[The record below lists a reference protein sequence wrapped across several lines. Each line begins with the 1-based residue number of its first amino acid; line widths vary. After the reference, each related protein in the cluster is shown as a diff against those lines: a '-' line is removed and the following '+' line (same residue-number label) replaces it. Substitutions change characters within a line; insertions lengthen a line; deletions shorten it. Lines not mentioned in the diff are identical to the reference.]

1 MAYLTIS
8 HVLKRIILEKALY
21 KWSLDCSISKY
32 NSMYIDYNREI
43 VRTRVAGKISADG
56 CGRIVLA
63 GEDVRISTYTDKGG
77 RMWTVA
83 TYDLNPD
90 YSESMLVIQ
99 EAKIRR
105 ALRMYVLNWIRQF

>member
-1 MAYLTIS
+1 
-8 HVLKRIILEKALY
+8 
-21 KWSLDCSISKY
+21 
-32 NSMYIDYNREI
+32 MYIDYDRELI
-43 VRTRVAGKISADG
+43 RTRVAGRISADG
-56 CGRIVLA
+56 CVRTVLA
-63 GEDVRISTYTDKGG
+63 GEPVRISTYTDKGG

-90 YSESMLVIQ
+90 YSESMLAMQ